1 MRVIALVF
9 ALALFSSGAAGQGIG
24 EKCGSHPGLLRDKS
38 GNPVWF
44 SASQLQSIA
53 LKSVMPAPVHV
64 GGLTFKGVVNL
75 KLMVSTGGDVICIW
89 DARGHPLMLASAVK
103 AAYEWKFK
111 PKIEN
116 SKPTE
121 FLGTLELPVSASG
134 DGY

>member
-1 MRVIALVF
+1 MRVVALVF
-9 ALALFSSGAAGQGIG
+9 ALTMFSSGAAAQGIS
-24 EKCGSHPGLLRDKS
+24 EKCGSHLGLLRNEAGS
-38 GNPVWF
+38 VVWF
-44 SASQLQSIA
+44 SSSQLHSMA
-53 LKSVMPAPVHV
+53 LKPVMPEPVPA
-64 GGLTFKGVVNL
+64 GGLIFKGVVYL
-75 KLMVSTGGDVICIW
+75 KIMVSTGGDVICIW
-89 DARGHPLMLASAVK
+89 DVKGHPLMLASAVK